1 MNENIDLKE
10 ILKDC
15 PKGIKLYSP
24 ICGDCTFVGIT
35 TNFRNYP
42 ISVKPNGFS
51 DRTIEFSIDG
61 KWDNEFN
68 DGECLLFPSKDQRDW
83 SKFKLPNK
91 RFDPKKFKPFDKVL
105 WKGLS
110 EWRASFF
117 SHYLSNDVHEFEI
130 SCTDGC
136 FGMVIP
142 YNDETKHL
150 IGTTD
155 DCPEYYKWW
164 LDVKQDDKQKPS
176 LAVND

>member
-1 MNENIDLKE
+1 MKKDMNENIDLKE

-15 PKGIKLYSP
+15 PKA

-35 TNFRNYP
+35 TDFHDYP
-42 ISVKPNGFS
+42 ISVTPNGLCN
-51 DRTIEFSIDG
+51 RTIEFRIDG
-61 KWDNEFN
+61 KWDDEFN

-83 SKFKLPNK
+83 SKFKPSIK
-91 RFDPKKFKPFDKVL
+91 RFDPKELKPFDKVL
-105 WKGLS
+105 WRGLN

-117 SHYLSNDVHEFEI
+117 SHYISTPAHEYEVY
-130 SCTDGC
+130 CMDGC
-136 FGMVIP
+136 FGRVIP

-164 LDVKQDDKQKPS
+164 KDIKQDGTQRPS
-176 LAVND
+176 FAVND